1 MLNDYDIACID
12 EDPRRFRD
20 KKQKGAGRNTGVERC
35 NRDRVDG
42 LEARGGEGV
51 DRGRGRGNLRA
62 IDMDCVA

>member
-1 MLNDYDIACID
+1 M
-12 EDPRRFRD
+12 
-20 KKQKGAGRNTGVERC
+20 ERC